1 VSAQAKATLRKMQN
15 DVRQAAARAFYNV
28 EKAARSVSTFAAQVK
43 LDTEQLERVNAM
55 LRAGAGK
62 PADVAAVE
70 RNLAQD
76 KAELERRTY
85 QERLARR
92 TLNLALGRHAETPVQ
107 VKVDLE
113 MHPEDIITVTALPPK
128 EALAVETVRRRPE
141 LELARAVLA
150 FDRKNVSIARA

>member
-1 VSAQAKATLRKMQN
+1 VLLADVQHILALAPILPSFDLYSNAGATLTESSQVSNQTLVVNGVPIQIMSGGTTNTSAAFNMRLQATQLIFDGGRWWMVLAQADDVSAQAKATLRKMQN

-70 RNLAQD
+70 
-76 KAELERRTY
+76 
-85 QERLARR
+85 
-92 TLNLALGRHAETPVQ
+92 
-107 VKVDLE
+107 
-113 MHPEDIITVTALPPK
+113 
-128 EALAVETVRRRPE
+128 
-141 LELARAVLA
+141 
-150 FDRKNVSIARA
+150 